1 MRGRPARWLL
11 IALWSAL
18 GGLIVLVGL
27 VMWRTST
34 VGPARVL
41 RREIEARAAARF
53 ARPPH
58 MQPPE
63 TGTFGERAAQPWD
76 AIAALEAASADVEMC
91 RAIRDGEQPF
101 QALTPSCKR
110 ELEGSDGPLA
120 ALLLATHA
128 AEAGPPPGL
137 GTLDVP
143 APAERPG
150 GWSTLPYAAK
160 LGALRIRQLLATGE
174 VAGAVR
180 VCMDLLAL
188 ARDASWGTGLAG
200 RLPALAVNDVAFR
213 PCVAALDIAPV
224 AVKRAAAES
233 LARVEEG
240 TPAFSTVLGEYAL
253 GARAQA
259 FAPYLGGTVGLPP
272 RVAEWAQQNAP
283 ARPTDWRF
291 TLALGDTWHRIDTR
305 LAAAVE
311 AAGLPMPARADRL
324 DDLAA
329 GERPRLNPWA
339 AYAFPQLGR
348 AARTDARGRA
358 QLHLL
363 RGAVAADLARAERG
377 RWPSPADLASELG
390 GSGSGV
396 LVVEVHDDAATLV
409 DPAVPRGELA
419 VTVRADR

>member
-11 IALWSAL
+11 IALWLVL

-58 MQPPE
+58 VQPPE

-76 AIAALEAASADVEMC
+76 ALAALEAASADVEMC
-91 RAIRDGEQPF
+91 RAIREGEQPF
-101 QALTPSCKR
+101 EALTPSCRR
-110 ELEGSDGPLA
+110 ELDASVGPLA

-143 APAERPG
+143 APPERPR

-180 VCMDLLAL
+180 VCVDLLAL

-200 RLPALAVNDVAFR
+200 RLPALAVDEVAL
-213 PCVAALDIAPV
+213 P
-224 AVKRAAAES
+224 AVR
-233 LARVEEG
+233 R
-240 TPAFSTVLGEYAL
+240 
-253 GARAQA
+253 GARHRA
-259 FAPYLGGTVGLPP
+259 GGGEARRGRGAGPGGGGDAGTFGGARGVRARGPRAGVRSLPG
-272 RVAEWAQQNAP
+272 R
-283 ARPTDWRF
+283 D
-291 TLALGDTWHRIDTR
+291 
-305 LAAAVE
+305 
-311 AAGLPMPARADRL
+311 
-324 DDLAA
+324 
-329 GERPRLNPWA
+329 
-339 AYAFPQLGR
+339 GR
-348 AARTDARGRA
+348 AASAGRRVGAAERSGAADGLAVHPGTRGRVA
-358 QLHLL
+358 SD
-363 RGAVAADLARAERG
+363 RRAAGGGGGGGGAADAGPGGPAR
-377 RWPSPADLASELG
+377 
-390 GSGSGV
+390 
-396 LVVEVHDDAATLV
+396 
-409 DPAVPRGELA
+409 
-419 VTVRADR
+419 